1 MKARVSLKYFVNIC
15 RYLVLLCPEKHD
27 AIYNRIKYL
36 ISLKSDTTYA
46 FCHHYTKIKVNSY
59 GSFPIEKRLTLQIV
73 KMFIKSVLNNDK
85 NHYYHDK
92 FLGKCSYQLVKK

>member
-1 MKARVSLKYFVNIC
+1 MNIC

-27 AIYNRIKYL
+27 AIYNRIRYL
-36 ISLKSDTTYA
+36 MSLKSDTTYA

-59 GSFPIEKRLTLQIV
+59 GSFPIEKRLTLQNV
-73 KMFIKSVLNNDK
+73 KMLIKSVLNNDK